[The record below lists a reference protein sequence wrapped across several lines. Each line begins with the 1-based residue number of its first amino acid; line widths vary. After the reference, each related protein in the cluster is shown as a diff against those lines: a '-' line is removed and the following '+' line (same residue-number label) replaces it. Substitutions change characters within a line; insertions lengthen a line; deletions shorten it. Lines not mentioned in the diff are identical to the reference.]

1 MKRLKYVSRSAAP
14 LVGAEVDA
22 IVAKAQE
29 RNRRMDVTGVLVTTG
44 NLFYQV
50 LEGPEAAVDGLY
62 ARIRA
67 DPRHTD
73 LLILGAEEH
82 IEERYFADWS
92 MQRVDLS
99 VEAGERL
106 EPLREVLNLIVDLR
120 ERSQRLTHTLER
132 AIWRELSS

>member
-73 LLILGAEEH
+73 LLILGVEEH